1 MAKKTLN
8 EAVVRRFQ
16 RLANVAPINEMYHKR
31 DDEEMMEADE
41 PEMDAE
47 MGADEPMD
55 AEMPEEEPADM
66 DGDLELS
73 DEEAQAIIDL
83 GAKLEAAMGGEEAP
97 EMDMGDEEEMGE
109 MEMMEALRGISYK
122 PSQTEIVNEVAK
134 RVAKRLQ
141 SAKLH
146 EAKLNRALGKKKID
160 ESREGDYKPALDH
173 LNKERGVAAFALQ
186 KAAGNTT
193 KAAQLCFAAHEMLT
207 GKAFLPHMRDEA
219 IAGLMKDAGLSES
232 KDKTKRR

>member
-31 DDEEMMEADE
+31 DEEMEEGMYGKRDDE
-41 PEMDAE
+41 VMKEEEMPEEEPMEMDA
-47 MGADEPMD
+47 
-55 AEMPEEEPADM
+55 EEPADM

-83 GAKLEAAMGGEEAP
+83 GAKLEAAMGGDMEMGGEEAP
-97 EMDMGDEEEMGE
+97 EMDMDMGAEEEDMGE
-109 MEMMEALRGISYK
+109 KEMMEALRGISYQ
-122 PSQTEIVNEVAK
+122 PSKNEIVNEVAK

-146 EAKLNRALGKKKID
+146 EAKLNRALGK
-160 ESREGDYKPALDH
+160 
-173 LNKERGVAAFALQ
+173 
-186 KAAGNTT
+186 
-193 KAAQLCFAAHEMLT
+193 
-207 GKAFLPHMRDEA
+207 
-219 IAGLMKDAGLSES
+219 
-232 KDKTKRR
+232 RR